1 MNKQEL
7 LNKLTSS
14 EELIKTAFVPV
25 SEVINWVTELEDSNV
40 DLSDLADT
48 LTDDILGEGMS
59 LIEDYDLSMSYREVD
74 LESIDI
80 DERRLKEVIRMAI
93 ESVVTK

>member
-25 SEVINWVTELEDSNV
+25 SEVIKWVTELEESNV
-40 DLSDLADT
+40 DLNELEDQLIDELENEGLDL
-48 LTDDILGEGMS
+48 IG
-59 LIEDYDLSMSYREVD
+59 DYDLSMSYREVE
-74 LESIDI
+74 LESVDI
-80 DERRLKEVIRMAI
+80 SNSSVKDAVRRAI
-93 ESVVTK
+93 ETVTRK

>member
-25 SEVINWVTELEDSNV
+25 SEVINWVNELDENGIDLEELTEQIV
-40 DLSDLADT
+40 
-48 LTDDILGEGMS
+48 GEITSEGLD
-59 LIEDYDLSMSYREVD
+59 LIEDYDLEMNYREVE
-74 LESIDI
+74 LTNVEI
-80 DERRLKEVIRMAI
+80 DENKVKRAI
-93 ESVVTK
+93 ERAISDYTSK

>member
-25 SEVINWVTELEDSNV
+25 SEVIKWVNELEDSNIDLDELKDQLLDEIV
-40 DLSDLADT
+40 D
-48 LTDDILGEGMS
+48 EGMN
-59 LIEDYDLSMSYREVD
+59 LIGDYDLEMNYKEV
-74 LESIDI
+74 EVTSVDI
-80 DERRLKEVIRMAI
+80 DEHALKNAI
-93 ESVVTK
+93 ERAIDSVITK